1 LSISSV
7 ATAATRYLR
16 STVPPAERHTLLRWS
31 GRELSPVDSAS
42 PPALLAADSWLVED
56 GATRGR
62 DAHWARFGGW
72 ARELG
77 VTAASLKRFRD
88 AVEDVMPRS
97 GRWFP
102 RLEAVEGDHLQL
114 RLRPAQPVVSE
125 LRVAVGPPGDPRTRP
140 RCKGPDIPLLLALR
154 ARAVAAG
161 ADELLLC
168 GDEGRLVEGALT
180 ALLWWEGETLCTTP
194 QDRTLPSVTRALLLA
209 IAHERGVAVRVR
221 SPLPAELAGGET
233 WLVNAAH
240 GIQVITAWDG
250 LPAGPAPRAAAWR
263 AALHATAS

>member
-1 LSISSV
+1 M
-7 ATAATRYLR
+7 
-16 STVPPAERHTLLRWS
+16 PPPERHTLLRWS

-42 PPALLAADSWLVED
+42 TPALLAADSWLVEN

-62 DAHWARFGGW
+62 EAHWARFGGW

-77 VTAASLKRFRD
+77 VTAASLERFRD

-102 RLEAVEGDHLQL
+102 RLEVVEGVHLQL

-140 RCKGPDIPLLLALR
+140 QCKGPDIPLLLALR
-154 ARAVAAG
+154 TRAVAAG

-168 GDEGRLVEGALT
+168 DDEGRLVEGALT
-180 ALLWWEGETLCTTP
+180 ALLWWEGEDLCTTP
-194 QDRTLPSVTRALLLA
+194 QDRTLPSVTRSLLLA
-209 IAHERGVAVRVR
+209 IAQEREVPVRVR
-221 SPLPAELAGGET
+221 SPLPAELTGGET

-240 GIQVITAWDG
+240 GIQVVTAWDG

>member
-1 LSISSV
+1 MQSD
-7 ATAATRYLR
+7 
-16 STVPPAERHTLLRWS
+16 EHHTLLRWS
-31 GRELSPVDSAS
+31 GSELSPVDGAPQS
-42 PPALLAADSWLVED
+42 PLLAADSWLVQD

-77 VTAASLKRFRD
+77 VAPGSLERFRI

-102 RLEAVEGDHLQL
+102 RLEVVEGGHVQL
-114 RLRPAQPVVSE
+114 RLRPAQPIVSQV
-125 LRVAVGPPGDPRTRP
+125 RVAVGPAGDPRVRP
-140 RCKGPDIPLLLALR
+140 RWKGPDIPLLLELR
-154 ARAVAAG
+154 AQAVAAE

-168 GDEGRLVEGALT
+168 DDEGRLVEGAFT
-180 ALLWWEGETLCTTP
+180 ALLWWEKETLCTTP

-209 IAHERGVAVRVR
+209 IARERGVPVMVR
-221 SPLPAELAGGET
+221 SPLPEEIAAGET

-240 GIQVITAWDG
+240 GLQTVTAWDG
-250 LPAGPAPRAAAWR
+250 KPAGPAPRAGIWR
-263 AALHATAS
+263 AALDARAR